1 MKKFLLAL
9 FLVLPMIAWGQEG
22 IEHLK
27 FMGIPITGSLTE
39 MTDALKAKG
48 LVIQNEVKDIPGFDA
63 IKMHGKFWEYTDADV
78 IVRYN
83 NEFQC
88 VTSVVVSIENAADS
102 CTDLIQS
109 LDKKYGKHNYE
120 KDGYWEKYFWTDE
133 FGAIEIDYV
142 SYPKKKFL
150 MLIYKDYPEAMS
162 DILQEQNRKRMENSD
177 L

>member
-9 FLVLPMIAWGQEG
+9 VLVLPMIAWGQEDA
-22 IEHLK
+22 EHLK

-63 IKMHGKFWEYTDADV
+63 IKLYGKFWNYPEADI

-83 NEFQC
+83 KEFQC
-88 VTSVVVSIENAADS
+88 VTSVVVSIEKNNDI

-109 LDKKYGKHNYE
+109 LDKRYGKHNYE
-120 KDGYWEKYFWTDE
+120 KDGYWEKFFWTNA
-133 FGAIEIDYV
+133 FGVIEVDFI
-142 SYPKKKFL
+142 SYPKKKYL
-150 MLIYKDYPEAMS
+150 MLIYKDYPEAMT
-162 DILQEQNRKRMENSD
+162 DILQEQNRKQMENID

>member
-9 FLVLPMIAWGQEG
+9 AMIVPMLAWGQDG
-22 IEHLK
+22 DEHLK
-27 FMGIPITGSLTE
+27 FMGVPITGTLSQMTENLT
-39 MTDALKAKG
+39 KKG
-48 LVIQNEVKDIPGFDA
+48 LTIQNEVKDIPGFDA
-63 IKMHGKFWEYTDADV
+63 IKLYGKFWNYPEADV

-88 VTSVVVSIENAADS
+88 VTSVVVSIEKNNDT
-102 CTDLIQS
+102 CMDLIQS

-133 FGAIEIDYV
+133 FGAIEVDYI
-142 SYPKKKFL
+142 SYPKKRYL
-150 MLIYKDYPEAMS
+150 MLIYKDYPEAMT
-162 DILQEQNRKRMENSD
+162 DILQEQNRKQLENID